1 MLCVHT
7 DVMLLFTNPKRK
19 NKKGEGKKNKKLL
32 TKVYLDIWSRWW
44 RVKME
49 LQKNKSTFN
58 NLVKILLRK
67 LVTGALPH
75 LTDSSL
81 SSVPHFLP
89 PGLPWKPKWFFSS
102 PQKRAIRLSPT
113 HKLSYTNPSA
123 ETKGISLFTLQPLR
137 STIQM
142 INNKKFFLLHFSDF
156 LIYLSPHG
164 PRDVALKHVLP
175 ILLWRCKNSLL
186 KSRFIYPKVQP
197 HVALKPSS
205 FFF

>member
-1 MLCVHT
+1 MWCCSSQT
-7 DVMLLFTNPKRK
+7 Q
-19 NKKGEGKKNKKLL
+19 KGKIK
-32 TKVYLDIWSRWW
+32 
-44 RVKME
+44 RVKGKE
-49 LQKNKSTFN
+49 TKNYSQKYIWTFGVGGGEWRWNCKKNKSTFN